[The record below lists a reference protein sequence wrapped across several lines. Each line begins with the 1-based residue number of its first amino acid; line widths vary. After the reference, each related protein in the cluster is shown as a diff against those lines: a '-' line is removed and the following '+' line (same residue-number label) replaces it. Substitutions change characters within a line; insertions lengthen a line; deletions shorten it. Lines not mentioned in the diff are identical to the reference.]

1 MRTTVG
7 KWGNSAAVRI
17 PAAVME
23 TARLDLNQPVDVRE
37 QSGCIVIE
45 PLGRKEYDL
54 TTLLKRIT
62 RRNLHEECDFAA
74 PVGREVW

>member
-1 MRTTVG
+1 MRTTGG
-7 KWGNSAAVRI
+7 KWGKSAAVRI
-17 PAAVME
+17 PPAVME

-37 QSGCIVIE
+37 QSGYIVIE

-62 RRNLHEECDFAA
+62 RRNLHEECDFAE
-74 PVGREVW
+74 PVDREVW